1 MLLSPASTTLRHAS
15 EREPAARP
23 GPPGHRRSAGPA
35 DIRNPAARPG
45 PGPAGDTPPQPA
57 WLVTVHT
64 HGEDGL
70 RGRHSFVERA
80 GTGSQAVDAALVRA
94 TALSACRH
102 RRDATVGALDCC
114 KQQTFVT
121 AARLGRPE
129 PGRRLMATA

>member
-1 MLLSPASTTLRHAS
+1 MLLSPASTALRHAS
-15 EREPAARP
+15 EREPTAWP
-23 GPPGHRRSAGPA
+23 GPPGHGPFAGPA
-35 DIRNPAARPG
+35 DIRKPAARPV
-45 PGPAGDTPPQPA
+45 PGPAGDHAAQPA

-64 HGEDGL
+64 HGEDGR

-80 GTGSQAVDAALVRA
+80 GTGSQAVDAALARA
-94 TALSACRH
+94 TTLSACRH
-102 RRDATVGALDCC
+102 RRDATIGALDCC